1 MIVEGR
7 GTGRGSYNVVDDP
20 TADYEILVVSK
31 DSIDKQT
38 KRVST

>member
-20 TADYEILVVSK
+20 TADYEILVDGEK
-31 DSIDKQT
+31 E
-38 KRVST
+38 